1 LRVDYADISLLGGRE
16 ENQDRVSAAVAEHSA
31 LLVVVD
37 GMGGHANGARAAE
50 VTQQV
55 ILEAFWHTPQPIFD
69 PMGFLH
75 LTLGRAHE
83 EVVKLGSSLS
93 IEHRPRAT
101 CAVCVVQQGATWWA
115 HVGDSRLY
123 HLRQGTLVSR
133 TRDHSHVELLLRE
146 GLITADQA
154 LIHPMRNFVECC
166 LGGDPILPD
175 MTLAKRRPLE
185 PNDVLL
191 VCTDGMWAGVRDSEI
206 ASELGAVGAPL
217 RQTLMDLAERAV
229 VRTGAASDNTS
240 AAALRWVSEQ

>member
-1 LRVDYADISLLGGRE
+1 VDYADISLLGGRE

-83 EVVKLGSSLS
+83 EVVKLGSQLS
-93 IEHRPRAT
+93 IELRPRAT

-154 LIHPMRNFVECC
+154 QIHPMRNFVECC

-191 VCTDGMWAGVRDSEI
+191 VCTDGMWAGVRDTEI